1 MSTPAST
8 PPSQP
13 ARPFPVSA
21 AQSRAVRRAYLLLA
35 AVVVLWGVNW
45 PVMKIGLAYIDP
57 VWFVVIRM
65 FFGAALFFGWQ
76 FATSG
81 VAVPGRRDVPIILSI
96 GLLQIGLY
104 LVLITVGLRYVP
116 AGRSAIL
123 SYTTP
128 LWVVPGALLLGER
141 LTASRL
147 GGLALGLAGMAVLF
161 EPGEIDWSDRGI
173 LFGNLCLVF
182 AAFAWAIAILHIRF
196 HRWQLSPL
204 QLMPWHLLLAGVA
217 VLPLALAVEG
227 APHIEWT
234 PEFWAVLLYNG
245 PLTTCFCVWAIIT
258 IGRILPAIT
267 TSLVL
272 LAVPVVGLAASTLWL
287 GEALTG
293 GLLLGMA
300 LIGAGV
306 GLVSLAD
313 RGRN

>member
-1 MSTPAST
+1 
-8 PPSQP
+8 
-13 ARPFPVSA
+13 
-21 AQSRAVRRAYLLLA
+21 
-35 AVVVLWGVNW
+35 VVVLWGVNW
-45 PVMKIGLAYIDP
+45 PVMKIGLAYIEP

-65 FFGAALFFGWQ
+65 FLGAALFFAWQ
-76 FATSG
+76 FVSTG
-81 VAVPGRRDVPIILSI
+81 IAVPGRRDVPIILSI

-116 AGRSAIL
+116 AGRSAVL

-128 LWVVPGALLLGER
+128 LWVVPGALLLGEK
-141 LTASRL
+141 LTAARL
-147 GGLALGLAGMAVLF
+147 AGLALGLAGIAVLF
-161 EPGEIDWSDRGI
+161 EPGEIDWSDRTI
-173 LFGNLCLVF
+173 LFGNLCLVL

-204 QLMPWHLLLAGVA
+204 ALMPWHLLLAGIA
-217 VLPLALAVEG
+217 VLPLALVVEG
-227 APHIEWT
+227 PPHIVWAA
-234 PEFWAVLLYNG
+234 EFWAVLIYNG
-245 PLTTCFCVWAIIT
+245 PLTTCFCVWATIT

-287 GEALTG
+287 GETLTG
-293 GLLLGMA
+293 GLLRGMA

-313 RGRN
+313 RKTISV

>member
-1 MSTPAST
+1 
-8 PPSQP
+8 
-13 ARPFPVSA
+13 
-21 AQSRAVRRAYLLLA
+21 VRRAYLLLA

-65 FFGAALFFGWQ
+65 FLGAALFFAWQ
-76 FATSG
+76 LASSG
-81 VAVPGRRDVPIILSI
+81 IAVPGRGDVPIILSI

-116 AGRSAIL
+116 AGRSAVL

-128 LWVVPGALLLGER
+128 LWVVPGALLLGEK
-141 LTASRL
+141 LTAARL
-147 GGLALGLAGMAVLF
+147 AGLALGLAGIAVLF
-161 EPGEIDWSDRGI
+161 EPGEIEWSDRTV

-196 HRWQLSPL
+196 HRWHLSPL
-204 QLMPWHLLLAGVA
+204 ALMPWHLLLAGIA
-217 VLPLALAVEG
+217 VLPLALAAEG
-227 APHIEWT
+227 RPHIVWSA
-234 PEFWAVLLYNG
+234 EFWAVLIYNG
-245 PLTTCFCVWAIIT
+245 PLTTCFCVWATIT

-287 GEALTG
+287 GETLTA
-293 GLLLGMA
+293 GLLIGMA

-313 RGRN
+313 RRTGGSV